1 MIENLTKPVVFLKG
15 LVTRGHDR
23 SVNIKKNIIGL
34 FIIRGGSIAISF
46 ILVPLTI
53 RYVNPTQY
61 GIWLT
66 LSSIVAWFSFF
77 DIGFGNG
84 LRNKFA
90 EAIAKGDTGLAK
102 IYISTTYAILAIVIS
117 CMLVLF
123 FCVNPFINWARILNA
138 PPNMGQELTTLAL
151 IVFVFFCLQF
161 VLQLITTVITANQ
174 RPAKASIFNFL
185 GSLFSLV
192 VIFILTK
199 TTSGN
204 LIYLGI
210 ALGITPVLV
219 LAASSAWFYTHEY
232 KTYAPSLKY
241 VRFNYARDLMSLG
254 IKFFFIQIA
263 AIIFYQTDNIIIAQ
277 LFGPRQVTP
286 YNIVYKYFSVVT
298 MVLSIVMVPLWS
310 AFTEA
315 WVKKD
320 MDWIKGT
327 LRKLQIWWIVMS
339 VGTSILVIC
348 SDFVYRIWVGNEIKI
363 PFAMSLVMAVY
374 IIINAWNGIYSQ
386 FLNGVGKVRL
396 QLLLAVIGS
405 ALNIPFAIF
414 LAKNTGIYGVIL
426 ATTIISLAS
435 AIFAP
440 IQCKKIINNKASGI
454 WAK

>member
-1 MIENLTKPVVFLKG
+1 MMENITKPVLFFRSLIN
-15 LVTRGHDR
+15 RGHDR

-34 FIIRGGSIAISF
+34 FVIRGCSIAISF

-90 EAIAKGDTGLAK
+90 EAIAKGNTELAK
-102 IYISTTYAILAIVIS
+102 IYISTTYAILSLVIIGI
-117 CMLVLF
+117 LILF
-123 FCVNPFINWARILNA
+123 FCVNPFINWAKILNA
-138 PPNMGQELTTLAL
+138 PAEMARELTTLAL

-185 GSLFSLV
+185 GSLFSLT

-199 TTSGN
+199 TTAGN

-210 ALGITPVLV
+210 ALGCTPVLV

-232 KTYAPSLKY
+232 KIYAPSLRY
-241 VRFNYARDLMSLG
+241 VKFNYARDLMSLG

-263 AIIFYQTDNIIIAQ
+263 AVIFYQTDNIIIAQ
-277 LFGPRQVTP
+277 LFGPTQVTP

-320 MDWIKGT
+320 IEWIKGT
-327 LRKLQIWWIVMS
+327 IRKLQIWWMVMS
-339 VGTSILVIC
+339 FGTVIMVVC
-348 SDFVYRIWVGNEIKI
+348 SDLVYRIWVGSEIKI
-363 PFAMSLVMAVY
+363 PFMMSLVMGAY

-386 FLNGVGKVRL
+386 FLNGVGRVRL

-414 LAKNTGIYGVIL
+414 LAKNTGVYGVIL
-426 ATTIISLAS
+426 ATTVISVAS
-435 AIFAP
+435 AIITP
-440 IQCKKIINNKASGI
+440 IQCKKIIDNKASGI

>member
-1 MIENLTKPVVFLKG
+1 
-15 LVTRGHDR
+15 
-23 SVNIKKNIIGL
+23 
-34 FIIRGGSIAISF
+34 
-46 ILVPLTI
+46 
-53 RYVNPTQY
+53 
-61 GIWLT
+61 
-66 LSSIVAWFSFF
+66 
-77 DIGFGNG
+77 
-84 LRNKFA
+84 
-90 EAIAKGDTGLAK
+90 
-102 IYISTTYAILAIVIS
+102 
-117 CMLVLF
+117 VLF

-199 TTSGN
+199 PTSGH

-241 VRFNYARDLMSLG
+241 VRFNYARDLMRLG

-315 WVKKD
+315 WAKKD
-320 MDWIKGT
+320 IEWIKGT
-327 LRKLQIWWIVMS
+327 IRKLQIWWMVMS
-339 VGTSILVIC
+339 FGTVIMVVC
-348 SDFVYRIWVGNEIKI
+348 SDLVYRIWVGSEIKI
-363 PFAMSLVMAVY
+363 PFMMSLVMGAY
-374 IIINAWNGIYSQ
+374 II
-386 FLNGVGKVRL
+386 
-396 QLLLAVIGS
+396 
-405 ALNIPFAIF
+405 
-414 LAKNTGIYGVIL
+414 
-426 ATTIISLAS
+426 
-435 AIFAP
+435 
-440 IQCKKIINNKASGI
+440 
-454 WAK
+454 

>member
-339 VGTSILVIC
+339 VGTSILVVC

>member
-1 MIENLTKPVVFLKG
+1 
-15 LVTRGHDR
+15 
-23 SVNIKKNIIGL
+23 
-34 FIIRGGSIAISF
+34 
-46 ILVPLTI
+46 
-53 RYVNPTQY
+53 
-61 GIWLT
+61 
-66 LSSIVAWFSFF
+66 
-77 DIGFGNG
+77 
-84 LRNKFA
+84 
-90 EAIAKGDTGLAK
+90 
-102 IYISTTYAILAIVIS
+102 
-117 CMLVLF
+117 
-123 FCVNPFINWARILNA
+123 
-138 PPNMGQELTTLAL
+138 
-151 IVFVFFCLQF
+151 
-161 VLQLITTVITANQ
+161 
-174 RPAKASIFNFL
+174 
-185 GSLFSLV
+185 
-192 VIFILTK
+192 
-199 TTSGN
+199 
-204 LIYLGI
+204 
-210 ALGITPVLV
+210 
-219 LAASSAWFYTHEY
+219 
-232 KTYAPSLKY
+232 
-241 VRFNYARDLMSLG
+241 
-254 IKFFFIQIA
+254 
-263 AIIFYQTDNIIIAQ
+263 
-277 LFGPRQVTP
+277 
-286 YNIVYKYFSVVT
+286 
-298 MVLSIVMVPLWS
+298 MVPLWS

>member
-1 MIENLTKPVVFLKG
+1 
-15 LVTRGHDR
+15 
-23 SVNIKKNIIGL
+23 
-34 FIIRGGSIAISF
+34 
-46 ILVPLTI
+46 
-53 RYVNPTQY
+53 VNPTQY

>member
-1 MIENLTKPVVFLKG
+1 
-15 LVTRGHDR
+15 
-23 SVNIKKNIIGL
+23 
-34 FIIRGGSIAISF
+34 
-46 ILVPLTI
+46 
-53 RYVNPTQY
+53 
-61 GIWLT
+61 
-66 LSSIVAWFSFF
+66 
-77 DIGFGNG
+77 
-84 LRNKFA
+84 
-90 EAIAKGDTGLAK
+90 
-102 IYISTTYAILAIVIS
+102 
-117 CMLVLF
+117 
-123 FCVNPFINWARILNA
+123 
-138 PPNMGQELTTLAL
+138 
-151 IVFVFFCLQF
+151 
-161 VLQLITTVITANQ
+161 LQLITTVITANQ

-339 VGTSILVIC
+339 VGTSILVVC